1 MAWHVE
7 SLATHSNGVLEP
19 DVLTSRATAI
29 SRSLLTQRQLEVL
42 TLLHRG
48 SRPNVIAEDLS
59 LSVETVRTTLRDAY
73 RRLGASGAFDALAR
87 ARAWGL
93 LSDQ

>member
-19 DVLTSRATAI
+19 DVLTSRATAN

-42 TLLHRG
+42 TLLHHGR
-48 SRPNVIAEDLS
+48 RPSEIAEELT
-59 LSVETVRTTLRDAY
+59 LSVSTVRSVLRDAY
-73 RRLGASGAFDALAR
+73 CRLGASGGFDALAR
-87 ARAWGL
+87 ARACGL
-93 LSDQ
+93 LL